1 MQDQEGLKVSHYGK
15 TNQFPFIAVALAIAV
30 GLGFGVPATGQ
41 DAGPVSPNLTP
52 KLRDLLRQ
60 EMLSI
65 EQASKD
71 ILSAL
76 IAGDDA
82 RVAGLAQQ
90 IYDSFILQQSMTPD
104 DKQDLMAAV
113 PKDFVTRD
121 QAFHRLSADLAQAGR
136 DGDREAQHAGFGRM
150 IEACT
155 ACHVHYAT
163 DRFPML
169 AE

>member
-1 MQDQEGLKVSHYGK
+1 MHILRPSARALFLGVTLAFGCAATAQDVR
-15 TNQFPFIAVALAIAV
+15 
-30 GLGFGVPATGQ
+30 
-41 DAGPVSPNLTP
+41 PVSPDLTP

-65 EQASKD
+65 ERASKD

-82 RVAGLAQQ
+82 GVAELAQN
-90 IYDSFILQQSMTPD
+90 IHDSFILQQSMTPQ

-113 PKDFVTRD
+113 PEDFVARD
-121 QAFHRLSADLAQAGR
+121 RAFHQLSADLAQAASAGER
-136 DGDREAQHAGFGRM
+136 DAQHAEYGRM

-155 ACHVHYAT
+155 ACHARYAT

-169 AE
+169 AD

>member
-1 MQDQEGLKVSHYGK
+1 MQRYERTGRTRLLAATIAGTLGL
-15 TNQFPFIAVALAIAV
+15 AVALPAV
-30 GLGFGVPATGQ
+30 GEEMS
-41 DAGPVSPNLTP
+41 PVSPDLTP

-60 EMLSI
+60 EMQSI

-82 RVAGLAQQ
+82 RVADLAQQ
-90 IYDSFILQQSMTPD
+90 IHDSFILQQSMTPE

-113 PKDFVTRD
+113 PENFVARD
-121 QAFHRLSADLAQAGR
+121 KAFHRLSADLAQAGR
-136 DGDREAQHAGFGRM
+136 DGDRGAQHAEFGRM

-155 ACHVHYAT
+155 ACHARYAT

>member
-1 MQDQEGLKVSHYGK
+1 MIMCSGK
-15 TNQFPFIAVALAIAV
+15 TKPTRSGIAAMAIAL
-30 GLGFGVPATGQ
+30 GLAAASPLAGQ
-41 DAGPVSPNLTP
+41 ETAPVSPNLTP
-52 KLRDLLRQ
+52 KLRDLLRK

-82 RVAGLAQQ
+82 RVASLAQQ
-90 IYDSFILQQSMTPD
+90 IHDSFILQQSMTPE
-104 DKQDLMAAV
+104 DKQDLIAAV
-113 PKDFVTRD
+113 PEDFVARD
-121 QAFHRLSADLAQAGR
+121 RAFHELSADLAQAGR
-136 DGDREAQHAGFGRM
+136 DSSREAQHAEFDRM

-155 ACHVHYAT
+155 ACHAVYAT

>member
-1 MQDQEGLKVSHYGK
+1 MSSHEK
-15 TNQFPFIAVALAIAV
+15 SRRFPFIASALAMAV
-30 GLGFGVPATGQ
+30 GMGFGLPAAGQ
-41 DAGPVSPNLTP
+41 DAGPVSPDLTP

-90 IYDSFILQQSMTPD
+90 IYDSFILQQSMTPED
-104 DKQDLMAAV
+104 EQDLMAAV
-113 PKDFVTRD
+113 PENFVARD
-121 QAFHRLSADLAQAGR
+121 RAFHAISADLAQAGR
-136 DGDREAQHAGFGRM
+136 DGDRGAQHAGFGRM

-155 ACHVHYAT
+155 ACHDRYAT
-163 DRFPML
+163 DRFQML

>member
-1 MQDQEGLKVSHYGK
+1 MRSDEKNRKIPVIASMMAIVFGLAS
-15 TNQFPFIAVALAIAV
+15 
-30 GLGFGVPATGQ
+30 GLPASGQ
-41 DAGPVSPNLTP
+41 DARPVSPDLTP

-60 EMLSI
+60 EMRSI

-76 IAGDDA
+76 IAGNDA
-82 RVAGLAQQ
+82 RVAKQAQQ
-90 IYDSFILQQSMTPD
+90 IHDSFILQQSMTPK

-113 PKDFVTRD
+113 PEDFVARD
-121 QAFHRLSADLAQAGR
+121 RAFHRLSADLAQAGR
-136 DGDREAQHAGFGRM
+136 DGDRDAQHAEFGRM

-155 ACHVHYAT
+155 ACHARYAT

>member
-1 MQDQEGLKVSHYGK
+1 MSSYGK
-15 TNQFPFIAVALAIAV
+15 TGRFPFIAPALVIAV

-41 DAGPVSPNLTP
+41 DTGPVSPDLTP

-82 RVAGLAQQ
+82 HVAGLAQQ
-90 IYDSFILQQSMTPD
+90 IHDSFILQQSMTPE

-113 PKDFVTRD
+113 PKEFVEQD
-121 QAFHRLSADLAQAGR
+121 QAFHELSADLAQAGR
-136 DGDREAQHAGFGRM
+136 DGDRDAQHAEFGRM

-155 ACHVHYAT
+155 ACHASYAT

>member
-1 MQDQEGLKVSHYGK
+1 MMEGNTRTMKFRA
-15 TNQFPFIAVALAIAV
+15 TVASFAM
-30 GLGFGVPATGQ
+30 GLLLIGALPATGQ
-41 DAGPVSPNLTP
+41 EANPVSPDLTP
-52 KLRDLLRQ
+52 KLRELLRQ

-82 RVAGLAQQ
+82 GVAELAQQ
-90 IYDSFILQQSMTPD
+90 IHDSFILQQSMTPE

-113 PKDFVTRD
+113 PEDFVTRD
-121 QAFHRLSADLAQAGR
+121 RAFHQLSADLAQAGR
-136 DGDREAQHAGFGRM
+136 DGDRDAQHAEFGRM

-155 ACHVHYAT
+155 ACHALYAT